1 MRAIYLSLWT
11 GSFGVTDEQ
20 AILLLVVVVLMAPKK
35 IPPPNSS
42 ATTNVRVPIFFF
54 EVQNLSWVLSYKY
67 GRYGSNLLSLQQTF
81 YGLEALARQ
90 TNK

>member
-42 ATTNVRVPIFFF
+42 ATTNVRVPIFFEGPNF
-54 EVQNLSWVLSYKY
+54 KLGFNVQIW
-67 GRYGSNLLSLQQTF
+67 
-81 YGLEALARQ
+81 ALWEQ
-90 TNK
+90 FT